1 MPITPG
7 EFTTEA
13 KTTASTSIT
22 LAAPANLVAGDLLY
36 MQCSINGGLV
46 NSAPAG
52 WTQRVSNTGV
62 SNPRVFAYSKVAVAE
77 DVGATFIFGLSASI
91 TSGSVLRR
99 FSGVD
104 GTTPH
109 DVTAAVLASGAA
121 ATSGTV
127 PSLTTATADALLL
140 GGMGI
145 NSSSTA
151 ITAPTGMTETAEVG
165 GKKHEADFEQRPTA
179 GATGTRTWTFGASR
193 EFAGFLD
200 ALRPAAGGAAT
211 VTGAAALS
219 ADGGLTA
226 VAGRTTFGAA
236 ALSADGA
243 VAATAQ
249 VTTFAS
255 AALSANGGLVVA
267 VGRTTFAA
275 AALVG
280 DASLTAAGQA
290 GTPEV
295 IGIAALSAGTSL
307 VAAGS
312 VTVFATTQFSAG
324 SELLVS
330 ALVGH
335 AAAASLGA
343 SGGMTA
349 IARLTLHGSV
359 GLAASSSMT
368 ARGVIAGTVSRA
380 PSFILSRHRLRPVTT
395 QVFF

>member
-1 MPITPG
+1 MAITPG

-22 LAAPANLVAGDLLY
+22 LVAPANLVAGDLLY

-46 NSAPAG
+46 NSAPTG
-52 WTQRVSNTGV
+52 WNQRVSNTGV
-62 SNPRVFAYSKVAVAE
+62 SNPRVFAYSKVAVAA

-165 GKKHEADFEQRPTA
+165 GKKHEADFEQRPSA

-200 ALRPAAGGAAT
+200 ALRPAAGATTASVTATRDTTWGVAAAVSGSRATTWTAHATVAAT
-211 VTGAAALS
+211 RGTTWHVVTAVSGTRATTWVVLTPVTASRGTSWAAAV
-219 ADGGLTA
+219 AVTATRETTWA
-226 VAGRTTFGAA
+226 VAGELVAVTATRGTTWHVIGTVTVVQATTWTVA
-236 ALSADGA
+236 VLVVTNRPTTWAVLQQVTPSRATSWA
-243 VAATAQ
+243 VAGM
-249 VTTFAS
+249 V
-255 AALSANGGLVVA
+255 
-267 VGRTTFAA
+267 
-275 AALVG
+275 
-280 DASLTAAGQA
+280 TAAR
-290 GTPEV
+290 
-295 IGIAALSAGTSL
+295 STSWA
-307 VAAGS
+307 VAS
-312 VTVFATTQFSAG
+312 DKTIVKTK
-324 SELLVS
+324 
-330 ALVGH
+330 
-335 AAAASLGA
+335 
-343 SGGMTA
+343 
-349 IARLTLHGSV
+349 
-359 GLAASSSMT
+359 
-368 ARGVIAGTVSRA
+368 